1 MPNLSTRA
9 WLSLAVLA
17 TAMAVLLFL
26 SAGTLRYW
34 HGWIYLSLFLGMSVA
49 ITVDVM
55 RRDPALLERRMKAG
69 PTAEQRPV
77 QRIIMAGASLGFIG
91 LLVVPGLDFRFK
103 WSAVPLWL
111 VVLGDVLFVLGF
123 GFIARVYRENTFT
136 SATVQVAEGQRVI
149 TTGPYAVVRH
159 PMYASALLYLI
170 GTPLALG
177 SYWGFI
183 ALAFM
188 LPFLIWRLIDEERL
202 LARDLRGY
210 AEYQQRVRYRLLPFV
225 W

>member
-1 MPNLSTRA
+1 MDLKVRA

-17 TAMAVLLFL
+17 LVMGLLLFG

-34 HGWIYLSLFLGMSVA
+34 HAWIYLVLFFSMSAV
-49 ITVDVM
+49 ITLDLIH
-55 RRDPALLERRMKAG
+55 RDPALLERRMKGG
-69 PTAEQRPV
+69 PTAERRPV
-77 QRIIMAGASLGFIG
+77 QRFIMLAVSLGFIG
-91 LLVVPGLDFRFK
+91 LLAVPALDYRFK
-103 WSAVPLWL
+103 WSVVPPGL
-111 VVLGDVLFVLGF
+111 VVLGDVLFALGF

-136 SATVQVAEGQRVI
+136 SATIEVGEGQRVI

-159 PMYASALLYLI
+159 PMYASALLYLV

-177 SYWGFI
+177 SYWGFL

-188 LPFLIWRLIDEERL
+188 LPFLLWRLVDEERL
-202 LARDLRGY
+202 LTRELPGY
-210 AEYQQRVRYRLLPFV
+210 ADYRKTVRYRLVPFL